1 MINWIT
7 KYNPVRILSIHSDL
21 HLVDYDG
28 PAKQL
33 AEQMSLECGYKLVDN
48 IGYPTNGSFGT
59 WAGIEKQIP
68 VITLETW
75 KAISKEDFEKI
86 YQEVEKAIFNFCELS
101 K

>member
-1 MINWIT
+1 MIEWV
-7 KYNPVRILSIHSDL
+7 KKHNPVRILSIHSDL

-33 AEQMSLECGYKLVDN
+33 AEQMSLDCGYKFVES

-68 VITLETW
+68 TITLETW
-75 KAISKEDFEKI
+75 KAVSKEDFEKI
-86 YQEVEKAIFNFCELS
+86 YTEVEQAIFNFCEL